1 MKERKYEA
9 AAKSAGEAFSIAASI
24 AGMIFDIVGAAFKI
38 PNAWSWI
45 KWAGSAL
52 VGLVSACFSARKAL
66 KKGEEELV
74 PAKDKDDSSLN
85 SSASMVFST
94 LRNSSPGVTDDKDEK
109 SLSDKDKDYI
119 LRITREEL
127 LKLKDLRGKN
137 DRFFSGAKDSMLH
150 HRSRSDQLVPSMLQH
165 RKMRM

>member
-52 VGLVSACFSARKAL
+52 VGLVTACFSARKAL
-66 KKGEEELV
+66 QKGEKELV
-74 PAKDKDDSSLN
+74 PEKDKEDSSLN

-94 LRNSSPGVTDDKDEK
+94 LRNSPSGVTDDKDEK
-109 SLSDKDKDYI
+109 SVIDKDYI
-119 LRITREEL
+119 IRVTREEL
-127 LKLKDLRGKN
+127 LKLKDLKGKN
-137 DRFFSGAKDSMLH
+137 DRFFNGAKDSMLH
-150 HRSRSDQLVPSMLQH
+150 HRSRSDQMVPTMLQH
-165 RKMRM
+165 RKMKV